1 MKTKIIK
8 ATIGTFLKDDNNILH
23 GYVATA
29 DLFYKDGRPKVE
41 NYQRGKHAAHVQRIK
56 EKFNP
61 VAVKPLFLSRRDDGS
76 YRLLDGQQEAIVLR
90 ELKITKAF
98 ARIVSDL
105 TPKQES
111 LLFSYCNNSVALSPG
126 VKFRS
131 ALLGGDPDHERI
143 YGIVTKNGFE
153 IALQAG
159 RPDHD
164 KPIIKAVG
172 VLKALFDLG
181 GAVLLSDTLEVI
193 KTAFRLPKSGQVD
206 VTAYG
211 QGQFIKAV
219 GTLLNDNPDLTTA
232 KAVKLLKGQNAT
244 SLYEAAAK
252 KAKGNRRGRVNI
264 HDVLVNSFLR
274 ICRIA
279 A

>member
-8 ATIGTFLKDDNNILH
+8 ATIGTFLKDDNNVLH

-29 DLFYKDGRPKVE
+29 HLFHKDGRPKVE
-41 NYQRGKHAAHVQRIK
+41 NYQRGKHAEHVQRIK

-61 VAVKPLFLSRRDDGS
+61 LAVKPLYLSRRDDGS

-143 YGIVTKNGFE
+143 YGIVQKHGFE

-159 RPDHD
+159 RPEHA
-164 KPIIKAVG
+164 KPVIKAVG

-181 GAVLLSDTLEVI
+181 VLSDTLEVI

-219 GTLLNDNPDLTTA
+219 GTMLKDNPDLTTG
-232 KAVKLLKGQNAT
+232 KAVKHLKGQDAT
-244 SLYEAAAK
+244 SLYESAAK

-274 ICRIA
+274 ICRIDA
-279 A
+279 